1 MRQWFALQPSF
12 QVETLMLIGGLT
24 ERISVE
30 INGIAST
37 PLGGHHQHQNHN
49 WKAELN
55 AAYR

>member
-1 MRQWFALQPSF
+1 
-12 QVETLMLIGGLT
+12 MLIGGLA

-37 PLGGHHQHQNHN
+37 PLGGHHQRQNHN
-49 WKAELN
+49 WKAEPN